1 MKQEK
6 NSVEG
11 KKSTVV
17 CGLTSYDVGTI
28 KLINRTITELVT
40 PTKKQFERMW
50 DFVVTSKNKFAG
62 YTGTMNGSMPDKFDG
77 WLWCGLLCF
86 ETYNARKMRWYSHK
100 HNRICGLRL
109 DNDNKIY
116 CY

>member
-11 KKSTVV
+11 KKPTVV
-17 CGLTSYDVGTI
+17 CNLTSYDVGTI
-28 KLINRTITELVT
+28 KLINRTTTALVT
-40 PTKKQFERMW
+40 PTKEQFERMW
-50 DFVVTSKNKFAG
+50 DFIATSKNKFAG
-62 YTGTMNGSMPDKFDG
+62 YTGMWNGETTEQVNG
-77 WLWCGLLCF
+77 WMWCGLFCY
-86 ETYNARKMRWYSHK
+86 EKYGARKMRWYSHK
-100 HNRICGLRL
+100 HNRICGLCF